1 MTDKIKFLR
10 VFLRERDK
18 NEKTRPEFAAG
29 VCVEGGG
36 QVTKQQKKDVRKAL
50 RRYGRERAEE
60 KNTAAEWT
68 RAWGAVIRRAMDYYE
83 KADPDCAKLLQLRYI
98 DGLSEWETVGQLYI
112 GRTTYYRKELEV
124 LSTVGMYAARAGLI

>member
-1 MTDKIKFLR
+1 MKTKKLGRNLR
-10 VFLRERDK
+10 QAR
-18 NEKTRPEFAAG
+18 A
-29 VCVEGGG
+29 EGGG

-50 RRYGRERAEE
+50 RRYGGERAEE
-60 KNTAAEWT
+60 KNTAAEWV

>member
-1 MTDKIKFLR
+1 M
-10 VFLRERDK
+10 RE
-18 NEKTRPEFAAG
+18 
-29 VCVEGGG
+29 
-36 QVTKQQKKDVRKAL
+36 
-50 RRYGRERAEE
+50 
-60 KNTAAEWT
+60 
-68 RAWGAVIRRAMDYYE
+68 WGTVIRRAMDYYE

>member
-1 MTDKIKFLR
+1 MSAIKTKKLGRNLR
-10 VFLRERDK
+10 RVR
-18 NEKTRPEFAAG
+18 
-29 VCVEGGG
+29 VEGGER
-36 QVTKQQKKDVRKAL
+36 VTKQQKKDVRKAL
-50 RRYGRERAEE
+50 RRYGMERAEE
-60 KNTAAEWT
+60 KNTAAEWV
-68 RAWGAVIRRAMDYYE
+68 RAWGTVIRRAMDYYE